1 MIKPCKKILK
11 LSGFSTCDQPIGY
24 QYVDLKSLVYV
35 SVFILKIPTFI
46 KSYCC
51 LSNKLHGET
60 WVAAR
65 GSFFEWLLL
74 LSGKYI
80 SAWRQLLDITE
91 IYAKDM
97 K

>member
-1 MIKPCKKILK
+1 MIKLVRRY
-11 LSGFSTCDQPIGY
+11 SGFCTYDKPISY
-24 QYVDLKSLVYV
+24 QCVDLKSFLYV